1 MRKLF
6 LSVVA
11 VVIMFATFAT
21 VSCQK
26 DDAQNFDYK
35 VENGLAE
42 FINGDIPLS
51 KAMANAEFVYR
62 NTEGIKYKTRR
73 ISSVD
78 VLTTSDINSGIVG
91 TRSSSSENEA
101 EQPLAYVVNYENNG
115 GYAILAADTKLP
127 PVISLCDE
135 GNFSTE
141 GFIAFMQNSATTRT
155 GAEINPAQ
163 EVQYAVIN
171 NSLSLPT
178 FGGGNIG
185 VQMTGVDTTIMLKC
199 MPLVLTKWGQYDPY
213 NYYAPLDG
221 NVRSLAGCVPVAGA
235 QTLASLCY
243 HHNWRPSA
251 EISEEFDIDWYAI
264 NRMIYADSIR
274 FDYGSRTPATL
285 ATASLIRAVGDNVDA
300 KYHANSTGAYTEDLV
315 STYQTLGMTSATY
328 GNENSSPAVT
338 QEDIFDMIVI
348 KNYPVTTRASRVND
362 NGTYAG
368 AHSFVLDGWL
378 RLEYTVLG
386 FSTSEGLPENVLGNR
401 RDNFQYNFDLVH
413 VNFGWDGECDGYY
426 LPDAFDLT
434 EDKYHEFAEEND
446 INATMP
452 RIYDLD
458 VKYLIYNL

>member
-1 MRKLF
+1 MAI
-6 LSVVA
+6 V
-11 VVIMFATFAT
+11 ATFVAT
-21 VSCQK
+21 LAVSCNYN
-26 DDAQNFDYK
+26 DDQIINNKTD
-35 VENGLAE
+35 VSQDDII
-42 FINGDIPLS
+42 INGKISLN
-51 KAMANAEFVYR
+51 KAMANAEFVYI
-62 NTEGIKYKTRR
+62 NTEGMKYKTRR

-91 TRSSSSENEA
+91 TRSSSSESDE

-135 GNFSTE
+135 GSFSTDD
-141 GFIAFMQNSATTRT
+141 FIAFTQNSSTTRS

-171 NSLSLPT
+171 NSLSLPI

-185 VQMTGVDTTIMLKC
+185 AQMVGVDTTILLKC
-199 MPLVLTKWGQYDPY
+199 MPLVPTKWGQHDPY

-221 NVRSLAGCVPVAGA
+221 NVKSLAGCVPVAGA

-274 FDYGSRTPATL
+274 FDSGSRTPATL

-300 KYHANSTGAYTEDLV
+300 SYDSESTGAYTSRLAT
-315 STYQTLGMTSATY
+315 TYQTLGMTSVIY

-338 QEDIFDMIVI
+338 KEDIFDMIVI
-348 KNYPVTTRASRVND
+348 KNYPVTTRSSVKQT
-362 NGTYAG
+362 NGNIG
-368 AHSFVLDGWL
+368 GHSFVLDGWL

-386 FSTSEGLPENVLGNR
+386 FSTSEGLPENVMGDR

-446 INATMP
+446 INDIKP
-452 RIYDLD
+452 YIFNLD
-458 VKYLIYNL
+458 VNYMIYNL